1 MIVEVL
7 DPKELTLDQ
16 AIGCSKE
23 LYFIHMK
30 KNIPEFI
37 AFNSESI
44 ANLAKDKV
52 LVRIITDDIQDEPKK
67 QDRTYTRRT
76 YKLDSCDSNNIV
88 EVESRITG
96 EIRVNFNDKESA
108 ELYRKHIAKLFYK
121 NTTGADWLT
130 VSTIYEELKVV
141 NWKHE
146 DCDTWVW
153 PTIDSGT
160 LRNISEV
167 TKTKGRNK
175 FGFTLSAPKKID
187 AIAS

>member
-1 MIVEVL
+1 MTAHRE
-7 DPKELTLDQ
+7 
-16 AIGCSKE
+16 AG
-23 LYFIHMK
+23 
-30 KNIPEFI
+30 
-37 AFNSESI
+37 
-44 ANLAKDKV
+44 
-52 LVRIITDDIQDEPKK
+52 
-67 QDRTYTRRT
+67 
-76 YKLDSCDSNNIV
+76 
-88 EVESRITG
+88 
-96 EIRVNFNDKESA
+96 
-108 ELYRKHIAKLFYK
+108 KHIAKLFYK

-187 AIAS
+187 AITS